1 MTTTTNSPSTK
12 EMAERLGEERRRL
25 GLNPWKMAARA
36 DMEAADYALLERGEQ
51 GMDAT
56 RLAGLARHGV
66 DIGYVLSGVSAT
78 EESEFLRRFKGSRP
92 IAQLAATDLLADAAA

>member
-12 EMAERLGEERRRL
+12 EMAERLGEKRRRL
-25 GLNPWKMAARA
+25 GLNPRQMAKRL
-36 DMEAADYALLERGEQ
+36 DMEIANYVQMELRER

-66 DIGYVLSGVSAT
+66 DIGYVLSGVSTT
-78 EESEFLRRFKGSRP
+78 EEREFMREFKESRP
-92 IAQLAATDLLADAAA
+92 IAQLAATDLLANVAA